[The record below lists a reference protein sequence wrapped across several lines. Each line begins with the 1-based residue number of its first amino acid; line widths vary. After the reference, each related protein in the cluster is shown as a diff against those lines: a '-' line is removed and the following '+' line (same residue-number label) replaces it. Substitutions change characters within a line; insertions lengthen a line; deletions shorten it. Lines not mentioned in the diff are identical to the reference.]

1 MVIYMNSDYSLA
13 ILKDVLKAYKKVL
26 SKEELKEF
34 MASPLYLHVGY
45 LASAALLARGY
56 AISIGEFLSLR
67 FLRSDE
73 LNEFLDDVGED
84 FDYFKEDTNEE
95 MVNAFS
101 QMEEFIKNNPV
112 EAAENGR
119 RWEEKITKIKEFH
132 EQLQGSMQRGA

>member
-1 MVIYMNSDYSLA
+1 MNSDYNLA
-13 ILKDVLKAYKKVL
+13 ILKDVLKARKRVL
-26 SKEELKEF
+26 NKEELKEF
-34 MASPLYLHVGY
+34 MASPLYLHAGY

-56 AISIGEFLSLR
+56 AISIEEFLSLR

-73 LNEFLDDVGED
+73 LKEFLDDVGED

-119 RWEEKITKIKEFH
+119 RWEEKIAKIKEFH
-132 EQLQGSMQRGA
+132 KRNEEYMQRGA

>member
-1 MVIYMNSDYSLA
+1 MEEKYKLN
-13 ILKDVLKAYKKVL
+13 ILKDILQFSKRKL
-26 SKEELKEF
+26 NKEELKEF
-34 MASPLYLHVGY
+34 MASPLYLHAGY

-56 AISIGEFLSLR
+56 AISIEEFLSLR

-73 LNEFLDDVGED
+73 LKEFLDDVGED

-119 RWEEKITKIKEFH
+119 RWEEKIAKIKEFH
-132 EQLQGSMQRGA
+132 KQNEEYMQRGA

>member
-1 MVIYMNSDYSLA
+1 MNSDYNLA
-13 ILKDVLKAYKKVL
+13 ILKDVLKARKRVL

-34 MASPLYLHVGY
+34 MASPLYLHAGY

-56 AISIGEFLSLR
+56 AISIEEFLSLR

-73 LNEFLDDVGED
+73 LKEFLDDVGED

-112 EAAENGR
+112 ELPKMVVIGKKR
-119 RWEEKITKIKEFH
+119 
-132 EQLQGSMQRGA
+132 

>member
-1 MVIYMNSDYSLA
+1 MNSDYNLA
-13 ILKDVLKAYKKVL
+13 ILKDVLKARKRVL

-34 MASPLYLHVGY
+34 MASPLYLHAGY

-56 AISIGEFLSLR
+56 AISIEEFLSLR

-73 LNEFLDDVGED
+73 LKEFLDDVGED

-95 MVNAFS
+95 IVNALS

-119 RWEEKITKIKEFH
+119 RWEEKIAKIKEFH
-132 EQLQGSMQRGA
+132 KRNEEYMQRGA

>member
-1 MVIYMNSDYSLA
+1 MEEKYKLN
-13 ILKDVLKAYKKVL
+13 ILKDILQFSKRKL
-26 SKEELKEF
+26 NKEELKEF
-34 MASPLYLHVGY
+34 MASPLYLHAGY

-56 AISIGEFLSLR
+56 AISIEEFLSLR

-73 LNEFLDDVGED
+73 LKEFLDDVGED

-119 RWEEKITKIKEFH
+119 HWEEKIAKIKEFH
-132 EQLQGSMQRGA
+132 KRNEEYMQRGA

>member
-1 MVIYMNSDYSLA
+1 MNSDYNLA
-13 ILKDVLKAYKKVL
+13 ILKDVLKARKRVL

-34 MASPLYLHVGY
+34 MASPLYLHAGY

-56 AISIGEFLSLR
+56 AISIDEFLSLR

-73 LNEFLDDVGED
+73 LKEFLDDVGED

-119 RWEEKITKIKEFH
+119 RWEEKIAKIKEFH
-132 EQLQGSMQRGA
+132 KRNEEYMQRGA

>member
-1 MVIYMNSDYSLA
+1 MNSDYNLA
-13 ILKDVLKAYKKVL
+13 ILKDVLKARKRVL
-26 SKEELKEF
+26 NKEELKEF
-34 MASPLYLHVGY
+34 MASPLYLHAGY
-45 LASAALLARGY
+45 LASAALLVKGY
-56 AISIGEFLSLR
+56 AISIEEFLSLR

-73 LNEFLDDVGED
+73 LKEFLDDVGED

-132 EQLQGSMQRGA
+132 KRNEEYMQRGA

>member
-1 MVIYMNSDYSLA
+1 MVIYMNSDYNLA
-13 ILKDVLKAYKKVL
+13 ILKDVLKARKRVL

-34 MASPLYLHVGY
+34 MASPLYLHAGY

-56 AISIGEFLSLR
+56 AISIEEFLSLR

-73 LNEFLDDVGED
+73 LKEFLDDVGED
-84 FDYFKEDTNEE
+84 FDYFKENTNEE

-119 RWEEKITKIKEFH
+119 HWEEKIAKIKEFH
-132 EQLQGSMQRGA
+132 KRNEEYMQR

>member
-1 MVIYMNSDYSLA
+1 MNSDYNLA
-13 ILKDVLKAYKKVL
+13 ILKDVLKARKRVL
-26 SKEELKEF
+26 NKEELKEF

-56 AISIGEFLSLR
+56 AISIEEFLSLR

-73 LNEFLDDVGED
+73 LKEFLDDAGED

-112 EAAENGR
+112 EATENGH
-119 RWEEKITKIKEFH
+119 RWEEKIAKIKEFH
-132 EQLQGSMQRGA
+132 KRNEEYMQRGA

>member
-1 MVIYMNSDYSLA
+1 MNSDYNLA
-13 ILKDVLKAYKKVL
+13 ILKDVLKARKRVL

-34 MASPLYLHVGY
+34 MASPLYLHAGY

-56 AISIGEFLSLR
+56 AISIDEFLSLR

-73 LNEFLDDVGED
+73 LKEFLDDASED

-119 RWEEKITKIKEFH
+119 RWEEKIAKIKEFH
-132 EQLQGSMQRGA
+132 KRNEEYMQRGA

>member
-1 MVIYMNSDYSLA
+1 MEEKYKLN
-13 ILKDVLKAYKKVL
+13 ILKDILQFSKRKL
-26 SKEELKEF
+26 NKEELKEF
-34 MASPLYLHVGY
+34 MASPLYLHAGY

-56 AISIGEFLSLR
+56 AISIEEFLSLR
-67 FLRSDE
+67 FLRSNE
-73 LNEFLDDVGED
+73 LKEFLDDVGED

-119 RWEEKITKIKEFH
+119 RWEEKIAKIKEFH
-132 EQLQGSMQRGA
+132 KRNEEYMQRGA

>member
-1 MVIYMNSDYSLA
+1 MNSDYNLA
-13 ILKDVLKAYKKVL
+13 ILKDVLKARKRVL

-34 MASPLYLHVGY
+34 MASPLYLHAGY

-56 AISIGEFLSLR
+56 AISIDEFLSLR

-73 LNEFLDDVGED
+73 LKEFLDDVGED

-95 MVNAFS
+95 MVNALS

-119 RWEEKITKIKEFH
+119 RWEEKIAKIKEFH
-132 EQLQGSMQRGA
+132 KRNEEYMQRGA

>member
-1 MVIYMNSDYSLA
+1 MEEKYKLN
-13 ILKDVLKAYKKVL
+13 ILKDILQFSKRKL
-26 SKEELKEF
+26 NKEELKEF
-34 MASPLYLHVGY
+34 MASPLYLHAGY

-56 AISIGEFLSLR
+56 AISIEEFLSLR

-73 LNEFLDDVGED
+73 LKEFLDDVGED

-119 RWEEKITKIKEFH
+119 RWEEKIAKIKEFH
-132 EQLQGSMQRGA
+132 KRNEEYMQRGA

>member
-1 MVIYMNSDYSLA
+1 MNSDYNLA
-13 ILKDVLKAYKKVL
+13 ILKDVLKARKRVL
-26 SKEELKEF
+26 NKEELKEF
-34 MASPLYLHVGY
+34 MASPLYLHAGY
-45 LASAALLARGY
+45 LASAALLVKGY
-56 AISIGEFLSLR
+56 AISIEEFLSLR

-73 LNEFLDDVGED
+73 LKEFLDDVGED

-119 RWEEKITKIKEFH
+119 RWEEKIAKIKEFH
-132 EQLQGSMQRGA
+132 KRNEEYMQRGA

>member
-1 MVIYMNSDYSLA
+1 MNSDYNLA

-26 SKEELKEF
+26 NKEELKEF
-34 MASPLYLHVGY
+34 MASPLYLHAGY

-56 AISIGEFLSLR
+56 AISIEEFLSLR

-73 LNEFLDDVGED
+73 LKEFLDDVGED

-95 MVNAFS
+95 IVNALS

-119 RWEEKITKIKEFH
+119 RWEEKIAKIKEFH
-132 EQLQGSMQRGA
+132 KRNEEYMQRGA

>member
-1 MVIYMNSDYSLA
+1 MVIYMNSDYNLA
-13 ILKDVLKAYKKVL
+13 ILKDVLKARKRVL

-34 MASPLYLHVGY
+34 MASPLYLHAGY
-45 LASAALLARGY
+45 LASASLLARGY
-56 AISIGEFLSLR
+56 AISIDEFLSLR

-73 LNEFLDDVGED
+73 LKEFLDDVGED

-119 RWEEKITKIKEFH
+119 RWEEKIAKIKEFH
-132 EQLQGSMQRGA
+132 KRNEEYMQR

>member
-1 MVIYMNSDYSLA
+1 MNSDYNLA
-13 ILKDVLKAYKKVL
+13 ILKDVLKARKRVL

-34 MASPLYLHVGY
+34 MASPLYLHAGY

-56 AISIGEFLSLR
+56 AISIEEFLSLR

-73 LNEFLDDVGED
+73 LKEFLDDVGED

-95 MVNAFS
+95 MVNALS

-119 RWEEKITKIKEFH
+119 RWEEKIAKIKEFH
-132 EQLQGSMQRGA
+132 KRNEEYMQRGA

>member
-1 MVIYMNSDYSLA
+1 MVIYMNSDYNLA
-13 ILKDVLKAYKKVL
+13 ILKDVLKARKRVL
-26 SKEELKEF
+26 NKEELKEF

-56 AISIGEFLSLR
+56 AISIEEFLSLR

-73 LNEFLDDVGED
+73 LKEFLDDVGED

-101 QMEEFIKNNPV
+101 QMEEFIQNNPE
-112 EAAENGR
+112 EAAENGGHR
-119 RWEEKITKIKEFH
+119 EEKIAKIKEFH
-132 EQLQGSMQRGA
+132 KRNEEYMQRGA

>member
-1 MVIYMNSDYSLA
+1 MEEKYKLN
-13 ILKDVLKAYKKVL
+13 ILKDILQFSKRKL
-26 SKEELKEF
+26 NKEELKEF
-34 MASPLYLHVGY
+34 MASPLYLHAGY

-56 AISIGEFLSLR
+56 AISIEEFLSLR

-73 LNEFLDDVGED
+73 LKEFLDDAGED

-119 RWEEKITKIKEFH
+119 RWEEKIAKIKEFH
-132 EQLQGSMQRGA
+132 KQNEEYMQRGA